1 MTLPLALEILTAVL
15 VVLSGLFT
23 LLGAMGVLWLPT
35 FFDRQHAPALAYSA
49 GAWCAGLAA
58 VAHFAR
64 VDGYSGLKALYVA
77 ILLALAVPVTNMML
91 ARAGLFRERWQAR
104 APEPKPSSEFASHP
118 EDLPAMLQPA
128 ENGEPGR
135 AGQDG
140 GTGKPA
146 GKTGKSAS

>member
-1 MTLPLALEILTAVL
+1 MTLSLALEILTALL

-23 LLGAMGVLWLPT
+23 LLGAMGVLWLPN

-49 GAWCAGLAA
+49 GAWCAGFAA

-77 ILLALAVPVTNMML
+77 ILLALAVPVTNMMI

-104 APEPKPSSEFASHP
+104 TNEASGTVDDAHEAL
-118 EDLPAMLQPA
+118 EDLPAMLQPH
-128 ENGEPGR
+128 EDPEPKAR
-135 AGQDG
+135 VKPSPKAG
-140 GTGKPA
+140 
-146 GKTGKSAS
+146 